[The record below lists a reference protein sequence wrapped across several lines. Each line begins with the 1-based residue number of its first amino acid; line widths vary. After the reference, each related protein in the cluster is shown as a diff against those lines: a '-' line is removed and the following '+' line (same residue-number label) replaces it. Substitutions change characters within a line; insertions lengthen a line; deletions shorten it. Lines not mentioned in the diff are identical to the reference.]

1 MVEGLRRGGISLVW
15 RTLSIPDGFFA
26 LLIEFHYYSWPLRF
40 LFKPDEKPSSN
51 PLKLQPQNSPDDNER
66 QEPMNNQEAKQIH
79 QQSLVWDTHACF
91 PLKPNAD
98 LSELKRYRDSGVDF
112 VSINIGMD
120 MDSFENIL
128 QVLAGYR
135 NYICSHP
142 GEYVLA
148 LSVDDILEAKASGKL
163 AIAFD
168 LEGSEPL
175 LGNIN
180 LISLFYDL
188 GVRQMLLAYN
198 KDNRA
203 SGGCLEGKWGLTGFG
218 KEVVQEMNRVGM
230 LIDASHMSYEA
241 TMDAF
246 ETSKDPV
253 IFSHS
258 NPAGLRNHVRN
269 ITDEQIKACAGTG
282 GVVGINGIGDFL
294 GGTQNEK
301 VVEHIE
307 YVINLV
313 GPEHV
318 GIGLDY
324 VVDKQELME
333 YVKGNPD
340 IYPPDKMQDV
350 LSFVEPE
357 QLPQIAEL
365 LYRKGYSEQIIS
377 GILGGNFFRVAKAV
391 WK

>member
-1 MVEGLRRGGISLVW
+1 M
-15 RTLSIPDGFFA
+15 T
-26 LLIEFHYYSWPLRF
+26 
-40 LFKPDEKPSSN
+40 
-51 PLKLQPQNSPDDNER
+51 NEEIKR
-66 QEPMNNQEAKQIH
+66 IH

-98 LSELKRYRDSGVDF
+98 LQELKRYRDSGVNF
-112 VSINIGMD
+112 VSINVGMD

-135 NYICSHP
+135 NYIRSHSD
-142 GEYVLA
+142 EYVLA
-148 LSVDDILEAKASGKL
+148 LSVHDILSAKESNKL

-175 LGNIN
+175 LGNID

-203 SGGCLEGKWGLTGFG
+203 SGGCLEGKWGLTDFG
-218 KEVVQEMNRVGM
+218 KDVVREMNRVGM
-230 LIDASHMSYEA
+230 VVDASHMGYRA
-241 TMDAF
+241 TMDVF
-246 ETSKDPV
+246 EISKDPV

-258 NPAGLRNHVRN
+258 NPSGLRSHVRN
-269 ITDEQIKACAGTG
+269 ISDEQIQACAKTG
-282 GVVGINGIGDFL
+282 GVIGINGIGDFL
-294 GGTQNEK
+294 GGTQSEK
-301 VVEHIE
+301 VIEHIE
-307 YVINLV
+307 YVVNLV

-324 VVDKQELME
+324 VVDKQELMD
-333 YVKGNPD
+333 YVTNNPD
-340 IYPPDKMQDV
+340 IFPPDKMKD
-350 LSFVEPE
+350 LLAFVEPE
-357 QLPQIAEL
+357 QFPEFTEL
-365 LYRKGYSEQIIS
+365 LYRKGYSEQVIS
-377 GILGGNFFRVAKAV
+377 GILGGNFLRVATTV

>member
-1 MVEGLRRGGISLVW
+1 MI
-15 RTLSIPDGFFA
+15 
-26 LLIEFHYYSWPLRF
+26 
-40 LFKPDEKPSSN
+40 DE
-51 PLKLQPQNSPDDNER
+51 
-66 QEPMNNQEAKQIH
+66 QIRKIH
-79 QQSLVWDTHACF
+79 RQSLVWDTHACF

-98 LSELKRYRDSGVDF
+98 LRELKRYKDSGVNF

-120 MDSFENIL
+120 MDSFENIF

-135 NYICSHP
+135 NYIHSHS
-142 GEYVLA
+142 EDYILA
-148 LSVDDILEAKASGKL
+148 LSVDDILSAKDSGRL

-203 SGGCLEGKWGLTGFG
+203 SGGCLEGKWGLTDFG
-218 KEVVQEMNRVGM
+218 KEVVREMNRVGM
-230 LIDASHMSYEA
+230 VVDASHMGYSA
-241 TMDAF
+241 TFDVF

-258 NPAGLRNHVRN
+258 NPSRLRSHVRN
-269 ITDEQIKACAGTG
+269 ISDEQIQACAKTG
-282 GVVGINGIGDFL
+282 GVIGINGIGDFL
-294 GGTQNEK
+294 GGTQSEK
-301 VVEHIE
+301 VIEHIE
-307 YVINLV
+307 YVVNLV

-318 GIGLDY
+318 GVGLDY
-324 VVDKQELME
+324 VVDKQELMD
-333 YVKGNPD
+333 YVTNNPE
-340 IYPPDKMQDV
+340 IFPPDKMKDL

-357 QLPQIAEL
+357 QFPEFTEL
-365 LYRKGYSEQIIS
+365 LYKRGYSEEIIG
-377 GILGGNFFRVAKAV
+377 GILGGNFLRVAKAV

>member
-1 MVEGLRRGGISLVW
+1 MTGEQI
-15 RTLSIPDGFFA
+15 
-26 LLIEFHYYSWPLRF
+26 
-40 LFKPDEKPSSN
+40 KK
-51 PLKLQPQNSPDDNER
+51 
-66 QEPMNNQEAKQIH
+66 IH

-98 LSELKRYRDSGVDF
+98 LSELKRYQESGVNF

-120 MDSFENIL
+120 MDSFENVL

-135 NYICSHP
+135 NYIRSHS
-142 GEYVLA
+142 EDYVLA
-148 LSVDDILEAKASGKL
+148 ISVDDILHAKESGRL

-203 SGGCLEGKWGLTGFG
+203 SGGCLEGKWGLTDFG
-218 KEVVQEMNRVGM
+218 KDVVREMNRVGM
-230 LIDASHMSYEA
+230 VVDASHMSHRA
-241 TMDAF
+241 TMDVF
-246 ETSKDPV
+246 ELSKDPV

-258 NPAGLRNHVRN
+258 NPGGLRSHVRN
-269 ITDEQIKACAGTG
+269 VTDEQIIACANTG
-282 GVVGINGIGDFL
+282 GVIGINGIGDFL
-294 GGTQNEK
+294 GGITSER
-301 VVEHIE
+301 VIEHVE
-307 YVINLV
+307 YVIDLV
-313 GPEHV
+313 GPKHV

-324 VVDKQELME
+324 VVDKQELMD
-333 YVKGNPD
+333 YVTGHPE
-340 IYPPDKMQDV
+340 IFPPDKMQDFI
-350 LSFVEPE
+350 SFVEPE
-357 QLPQIAEL
+357 QFPEFTEI
-365 LYRKGYSEQIIS
+365 LYRKGYGEQIIS
-377 GILGGNFFRVAKAV
+377 DILGGNFLRVAKEV